1 MNFIEEWK
9 SYARKNIKV
18 LNDDHIVKV
27 CIDFDFNSSKISQYL
42 KTYETEDKYKGLE
55 EFEWNT
61 TQTRKEKDDDRR
73 RKAAQIER

>member
-1 MNFIEEWK
+1 M
-9 SYARKNIKV
+9 
-18 LNDDHIVKV
+18 KV